1 MNATQAGIP
10 GGAAK
15 LITCVLPDDGTD
27 RRLLQLLREA
37 HGITRA
43 HTVHCRG
50 VAVLQAAKA
59 HRNQIPEA
67 TLTRVVNV
75 VVDPA
80 QADAVFDFICAEARL
95 TEPGSGS
102 AYIIA
107 LHFATPLMMPAGVPL
122 EPAAAAHPQD

>member
-1 MNATQAGIP
+1 MSIAATSIP

-27 RRLLQLLREA
+27 RRLLQALREE

-43 HTVHCRG
+43 DTVHCRG

-59 HRNQIPEA
+59 HRNRVPEA

-75 VVDPA
+75 VVDEQ
-80 QADAVFDFICAEARL
+80 QADAVFDFICAKVGL
-95 TEPGSGS
+95 TRPGSGS
-102 AYIIA
+102 VYMIA
-107 LHFATPLMMPAGVPL
+107 LNFATPLVMPSGLPEQQGASVAGR
-122 EPAAAAHPQD
+122 